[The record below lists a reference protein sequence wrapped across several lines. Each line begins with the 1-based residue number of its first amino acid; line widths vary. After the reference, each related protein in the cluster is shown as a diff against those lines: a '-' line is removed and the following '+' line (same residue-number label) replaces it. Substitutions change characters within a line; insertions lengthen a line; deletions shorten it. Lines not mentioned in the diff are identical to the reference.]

1 MDHGPNLSGEWRL
14 LVFDVEEKRV
24 KYQTII
30 LERTDGIG
38 YLTLNR
44 PERANTISFQLMIDV
59 VNAMEEVEKE
69 PAFRVVIVTG
79 AGGKHFCGGAD
90 LRDFAE
96 RAREAKSRGERQGGG
111 DFVSPRRDLFSALEE
126 SRVPVIAAING
137 AAMGGGCEIALAC
150 DIRVIADTATIGLPE
165 IRFGALPAGG
175 GTQRL
180 PRLVGSGIAKEMIF
194 SGLPYTA
201 EDALRIGLVNKAV
214 PAASLIPE
222 AEKIAGVYIERA
234 AYALK
239 TAKALINRGVEL
251 PLKDALA
258 LERKVIAEMATPE
271 ERKKA
276 QDDAAATQKTY
287 ARIFNKT

>member
-1 MDHGPNLSGEWRL
+1 M
-14 LVFDVEEKRV
+14 

-30 LERTDGIG
+30 LERKAGIG

-59 VNAMEEVEKE
+59 VNAMEEVENDPE
-69 PAFRVVIVTG
+69 YRVVVVTG
-79 AGGKHFCGGAD
+79 AGEKHFCGGAD

-96 RAREAKSRGERQGGG
+96 RARDAKSRGERQGGG

-180 PRLVGSGIAKEMIF
+180 PRLVGAGIAKEMIF
-194 SGLPYTA
+194 SGLPYSA
-201 EDALRIGLVNKAV
+201 DDARRIGLVNKVV
-214 PAASLIPE
+214 PAAELISE
-222 AEKIAGVYIERA
+222 CEKIAGVYIERA

-239 TAKALINRGVEL
+239 TAKALINRGIEL

-258 LERKVIAEMATPE
+258 LERKMIAEMATPE

-276 QDDAAATQKTY
+276 QDQAAATQKTY

>member
-1 MDHGPNLSGEWRL
+1 MT
-14 LVFDVEEKRV
+14 
-24 KYQTII
+24 YQTII
-30 LERTDGIG
+30 LDRKDGIG

-44 PERANTISFQLMIDV
+44 PERANTISFQLMTDV
-59 VNAMEEVEKE
+59 VNAMEEVEKDPE
-69 PAFRVVIVTG
+69 LRVVIVTG

-96 RAREAKSRGERQGGG
+96 RAREAKSRGERQGSA
-111 DFVSPRRDLFSALEE
+111 DFVSPRRDLFGALEE

-201 EDALRIGLVNKAV
+201 EDALRIRLVNKVVLATQ
-214 PAASLIPE
+214 LISE
-222 AEKIAGVYIERA
+222 CEKLAGVYIERA

-251 PLKDALA
+251 PLKDGLA
-258 LERKVIAEMATPE
+258 LERKMIAEMATPE

-276 QDDAAATQKTY
+276 QDQAAATQKTY
-287 ARIFNKT
+287 ARIFNKA

>member
-1 MDHGPNLSGEWRL
+1 M
-14 LVFDVEEKRV
+14 
-24 KYQTII
+24 KYETII
-30 LERTDGIG
+30 LERKNGIG

-59 VNAMEEVEKE
+59 VNAMEEVEKDPE
-69 PAFRVVIVTG
+69 YRVVIVTG

-96 RAREAKSRGERQGGG
+96 RARAAKSSGDRQGGG
-111 DFVSPRRDLFSALEE
+111 DFVSPRRDLFAALEE

-201 EDALRIGLVNKAV
+201 EDALRIRLVNKVV
-214 PAASLIPE
+214 PAAELISE
-222 AEKIAGVYIERA
+222 CEKIASVYIERA

-251 PLKDALA
+251 PLKDGLA
-258 LERKVIAEMATPE
+258 LERKMIAEMATPE

-276 QDDAAATQKTY
+276 QDAAAATQKTY

>member
-1 MDHGPNLSGEWRL
+1 M
-14 LVFDVEEKRV
+14 
-24 KYQTII
+24 KYETII
-30 LERTDGIG
+30 LERKDGIG
-38 YLTLNR
+38 HLTLNR

-59 VNAMEEVEKE
+59 VNAMEEVEKD
-69 PAFRVVIVTG
+69 PGFRVVIVTG

-96 RAREAKSRGERQGGG
+96 RARAAKSGGERQGGG

-201 EDALRIGLVNKAV
+201 EDALRIGLVNKVV
-214 PAASLIPE
+214 PAAELIPE
-222 AEKIAGVYIERA
+222 CEKIAGVYIERA

-239 TAKALINRGVEL
+239 TAKALINRGIEL

-258 LERKVIAEMATPE
+258 LERKMIAEMATPE

-276 QDDAAATQKTY
+276 QDQAAATQKTY
-287 ARIFNKT
+287 ARIFNKS

>member
-1 MDHGPNLSGEWRL
+1 M
-14 LVFDVEEKRV
+14 
-24 KYQTII
+24 KYQTIV
-30 LERTDGIG
+30 LERKGGIG

-59 VNAMEEVEKE
+59 VNAMEEVEKDPE
-69 PAFRVVIVTG
+69 FRVVIVTG

-96 RAREAKSRGERQGGG
+96 RAREARSSGERQQGGG
-111 DFVSPRRDLFSALEE
+111 DFVSPRRDLFGALEE

-150 DIRVIADTATIGLPE
+150 DIRVIADTATVGLPE

-180 PRLVGSGIAKEMIF
+180 PRLVGAGIAKEMIF

-201 EDALRIGLVNKAV
+201 DALRIGLVNKVV
-214 PAASLIPE
+214 PGAELISE
-222 AEKIAGVYIERA
+222 CEKIAEVYIERA

-251 PLKDALA
+251 PLKDALV
-258 LERKVIAEMATPE
+258 LERKMIAEMATPE

-276 QDDAAATQKTY
+276 QDAAAATQKTY

>member
-1 MDHGPNLSGEWRL
+1 M
-14 LVFDVEEKRV
+14 
-24 KYQTII
+24 KYETII
-30 LERTDGIG
+30 LERKDGIG

-44 PERANTISFQLMIDV
+44 AERANTISFQLMIDV
-59 VNAMEEVEKE
+59 VNAMEEVEKD
-69 PAFRVVIVTG
+69 ADYRVVIATG
-79 AGGKHFCGGAD
+79 AGPKHFCGGAD

-96 RAREAKSRGERQGGG
+96 RARARAESNREGGREREGGG

-150 DIRVIADTATIGLPE
+150 DIRVIADTATVGLPE

-180 PRLVGSGIAKEMIF
+180 PRLVGAGIAKEMIF

-201 EDALRIGLVNKAV
+201 EDALRIGLVNKVV
-214 PAASLIPE
+214 PAIDLIPE
-222 AEKIAGVYIERA
+222 CEKIAHVYIERA

-258 LERKVIAEMATPE
+258 LERKMIAEMATPE
-271 ERKKA
+271 ERKAA
-276 QDDAAATQKTY
+276 QDAAAASQKTY
-287 ARIFNKT
+287 ARIFGQRT

>member
-1 MDHGPNLSGEWRL
+1 M
-14 LVFDVEEKRV
+14 
-24 KYQTII
+24 KYETII
-30 LERTDGIG
+30 LDRKDGIG

-59 VNAMEEVEKE
+59 VNAMAEVENDPE
-69 PAFRVVIVTG
+69 YRVVIVTG

-96 RAREAKSRGERQGGG
+96 RAREARSSGERRGGG
-111 DFVSPRRDLFSALEE
+111 DFVSPQRDLFGALEE

-201 EDALRIGLVNKAV
+201 EEALRIGLVNRVV
-214 PAASLIPE
+214 PYAELIVE
-222 AEKIAGVYIERA
+222 SEKIARVYIERA

-251 PLKDALA
+251 PLKDALV
-258 LERKVIAEMATPE
+258 LERKMIAEMATPE

-276 QDDAAATQKTY
+276 QDAAAATQKTY

>member
-1 MDHGPNLSGEWRL
+1 ME
-14 LVFDVEEKRV
+14 
-24 KYQTII
+24 YQTII
-30 LERTDGIG
+30 LERKNGIG

-59 VNAMEEVEKE
+59 VNAMEEVEKDSE
-69 PAFRVVIVTG
+69 FRVVIVTG

-96 RAREAKSRGERQGGG
+96 RARAAKGSGERQGGG
-111 DFVSPRRDLFSALEE
+111 DFVSPRRDLFAALEE

-201 EDALRIGLVNKAV
+201 EDALRIRLVNKVA
-214 PAASLIPE
+214 PAAELISE
-222 AEKIAGVYIERA
+222 CEKIAGVYVERA

-239 TAKALINRGVEL
+239 TAKALVNGGVEL
-251 PLKDALA
+251 PLKDGLA
-258 LERKVIAEMATPE
+258 LERKMIAEMATPE

-276 QDDAAATQKTY
+276 QDAAAATQKTY

>member
-1 MDHGPNLSGEWRL
+1 M
-14 LVFDVEEKRV
+14 
-24 KYQTII
+24 KYETII
-30 LERTDGIG
+30 VERKDGLG

-44 PERANTISFQLMIDV
+44 PERANTISLQLMIDV
-59 VNAMEEVEKE
+59 VNAMEEIENDRDY
-69 PAFRVVIVTG
+69 RVVIVTG

-90 LRDFAE
+90 LRDFAD
-96 RAREAKSRGERQGGG
+96 RARARTKAHSEAGDARPGGG

-180 PRLVGSGIAKEMIF
+180 PRLIGAGIAKEMIF
-194 SGLPYTA
+194 GGLAYTA
-201 EDALRIGLVNKAV
+201 ADALRIGLVNKVA
-214 PAASLIPE
+214 PAAELIPE
-222 AEKIAGVYIERA
+222 CEKIASVYVERA

-258 LERKVIAEMATPE
+258 LERKMIAEMATPQ
-271 ERKKA
+271 ERKAA
-276 QDDAAATQKTY
+276 QDAAAASQKTY
-287 ARIFNKT
+287 ARIFGPRS

>member
-1 MDHGPNLSGEWRL
+1 
-14 LVFDVEEKRV
+14 V
-24 KYQTII
+24 KYETII
-30 LERTDGIG
+30 LERRDGIG

-44 PERANTISFQLMIDV
+44 PERANTISFQLMVDV
-59 VNAMEEVEKE
+59 VNAMEEVEKDAE
-69 PAFRVVIVTG
+69 FRVVIVTG

-96 RAREAKSRGERQGGG
+96 RARERGKANTVGGERQGSG

-137 AAMGGGCEIALAC
+137 AAMGGGCEIAIAC
-150 DIRVIADTATIGLPE
+150 DIRVIADTATVGLPE

-180 PRLVGSGIAKEMIF
+180 PRLVGAGIAKEMIF

-201 EDALRIGLVNKAV
+201 DDALRVGLVNKVV
-214 PAASLIPE
+214 PAANLIRE
-222 AEKIAGVYIERA
+222 CEKIARVYIERA

-258 LERKVIAEMATPE
+258 LERKMIAEMATPE
-271 ERKKA
+271 ERKAA
-276 QDDAAATQKTY
+276 QDAAAASQKTY
-287 ARIFNKT
+287 ARIFGRS

>member
-1 MDHGPNLSGEWRL
+1 MT
-14 LVFDVEEKRV
+14 
-24 KYQTII
+24 YQTII
-30 LERTDGIG
+30 LERKTGIG

-59 VNAMEEVEKE
+59 VNAMEEVEKDPE
-69 PAFRVVIVTG
+69 YRVVIVTG
-79 AGGKHFCGGAD
+79 AGEKHFCGGAD

-180 PRLVGSGIAKEMIF
+180 PRLVGPGIAKEMIF
-194 SGLPYTA
+194 SGLPYSA
-201 EDALRIGLVNKAV
+201 EDAVRIGLVNKVV
-214 PAASLIPE
+214 PAAELISE
-222 AEKIAGVYIERA
+222 CEKIAGVYIERA

-239 TAKALINRGVEL
+239 TAKALINRGIEL

-258 LERKVIAEMATPE
+258 LERKMIAEMATPE

-276 QDDAAATQKTY
+276 QDQAAATQKTY
-287 ARIFNKT
+287 ARIFSKT